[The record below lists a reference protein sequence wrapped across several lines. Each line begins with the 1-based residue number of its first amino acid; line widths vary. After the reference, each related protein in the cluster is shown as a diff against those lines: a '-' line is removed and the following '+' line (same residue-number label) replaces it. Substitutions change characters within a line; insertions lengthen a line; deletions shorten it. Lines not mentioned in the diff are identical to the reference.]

1 MSKKLG
7 TAIVK
12 ILKPISREIVKEK
25 SVEDLMDIVRSD
37 MEKGMNEPQ
46 ACADNLNMKKTS
58 IFSSVYLGMVWCQ
71 IFIQCYVVLLCVHW
85 FCRLFF

>member
-37 MEKGMNEPQ
+37 MEKGMNEP
-46 ACADNLNMKKTS
+46 
-58 IFSSVYLGMVWCQ
+58 
-71 IFIQCYVVLLCVHW
+71 
-85 FCRLFF
+85 